1 MNSVPMSD
9 LRPCKADKH
18 SGRTRFCPRGRLMEN
33 DSSRGAR
40 AFRVDSPVAPRPA
53 WKLDG
58 LGMRSLCQARP
69 WVLAVILIV
78 GFTIWG
84 YASIGP
90 SGRLEAGHID
100 QHRTDFTV
108 FTEAGAA
115 FFDGRNPYGVTNP
128 RGWHYLYPPLFAL
141 LVAPLSLFDTE
152 SQVVSWYAVNVVLT
166 FGCFGET
173 RRLWRTIAGPSDQ
186 RRLIWVGGCGALA
199 MVLPF
204 LDCMQAG
211 QLGIAILYFLMLGFR
226 LVLEGRTW
234 PIWFAGGLTL
244 ALPASVKLV
253 PSLPVVF
260 LLLEQWAAVVFAGR
274 RVRPWGRAIGSTAGV
289 SAGALLFLLLIPAS
303 IIGWQKNLHSL
314 DVWQKQVVMNERV
327 GPTASF
333 NVHSYRNQSLA
344 NAVYLWCKPPVSAS
358 KAGAGADR
366 PERIANPGV
375 RVVIGFVLIVLLGVA
390 AILGRRG
397 AGLDACTAFGLACCA
412 TLLVSPI
419 AWGHY
424 FMVELPVLLSVPL
437 WLWRR
442 GRLRMAKVVAVVPA
456 VLSWAYYLRMAQL
469 GGAGI
474 LGLGTAGWFL
484 VACGLIFWLEA
495 VGVKELSVDAT
506 VDEQAVGML
515 QRPRGIMLGL
525 ARQYPGGRVQ
535 GGRRRRVWQTYR
547 GR

>member
-1 MNSVPMSD
+1 MEDDGS
-9 LRPCKADKH
+9 
-18 SGRTRFCPRGRLMEN
+18 SGF
-33 DSSRGAR
+33 R
-40 AFRVDSPVAPRPA
+40 ALRVDPPVARTA
-53 WKLDG
+53 RKLDRLG
-58 LGMRSLCQARP
+58 LRSLSEARP

-90 SGRLEAGHID
+90 NGRLEPGHID
-100 QHRTDFTV
+100 WHRTDFTV

-152 SQVVSWYAVNVVLT
+152 SQVLFWYAVNVVLT
-166 FGCFGET
+166 FGCFGEI
-173 RRLWRTIAGPSDQ
+173 RRLWRVIAGTSKQ
-186 RRLIWVGGCGALA
+186 RGLMWVGGCAALA
-199 MVLPF
+199 VVLPF
-204 LDCMQAG
+204 LDCFQAG
-211 QLGIAILYFLMLGFR
+211 QLGIAILYFLMLGSR
-226 LVLEGRTW
+226 LVLEGRRW
-234 PIWFAGGLTL
+234 AIWFAGGLAL

-260 LLLEQWAAVVFAGR
+260 LLFQQWAAVVVPGT

-289 SAGALLFLLLIPAS
+289 SAGAVLFLLLIPAS
-303 IIGWQKNLHSL
+303 IIGWQKNIQSL

-333 NVHSYRNQSLA
+333 NVHSYRNQSMA
-344 NAVYLWCKPPVSAS
+344 NAVYLWSKPGRGAS
-358 KAGAGADR
+358 VNGSRGGTGLDR

-375 RVVIGFVLIVLLGVA
+375 RVAIGFALIVLLGAGVT
-390 AILGRRG
+390 LGWRG
-397 AGLDACTAFGLACCA
+397 DGLDAHTAFGLACCA
-412 TLLVSPI
+412 TLVVSPL

-424 FMVELPVLLSVPL
+424 FMVELPALFCVPL
-437 WLWRR
+437 WLMRR
-442 GRLRMAKVVAVVPA
+442 GLVRMAKVAAVVPA
-456 VLSWAYYLRMAQL
+456 VLSWAYYLAMAQV

-484 VACGLIFWLEA
+484 VACGVIYW
-495 VGVKELSVDAT
+495 VQVMGVRETGVDGT
-506 VDEQAVGML
+506 VEDQGVGMVST
-515 QRPRGIMLGL
+515 PHGIIPGL
-525 ARQYPGGRVQ
+525 AREHRRGRAR
-535 GGRRRRVWQTYR
+535 GGRRQREGQTTR